1 MLLCKTVMRLLV
13 TSTLVLLTVAS
24 VSAQQT
30 VVGDNFDVLLPAN
43 FDSTRA
49 YPLLIIL
56 HGAFSGKESLQ
67 PYFVPD
73 LFADH
78 YISLFPQSSERS
90 RDRYTWHRKLKDG
103 RERIRTAY
111 EDVIKAYP
119 IDTSRVIM
127 CGFSMGGM
135 MAIDVT
141 LQQVVP
147 LLGFIVVC
155 PGMPSQFDTA
165 LVAGMVARGQRGVII
180 GGRVDYFRPYQLDMI
195 SVFKATGLEYRFL
208 EFPNLGHE
216 LPPKL
221 PQSLDAALS
230 FVDPLVGKSAK

>member
-1 MLLCKTVMRLLV
+1 MRLLKLCL
-13 TSTLVLLTVAS
+13 LVLASAAS
-24 VSAQQT
+24 VSAQRT
-30 VVGDNFDVLLPAN
+30 VVGENYDVVLPASY
-43 FDSTRA
+43 DSTRS

-73 LFADH
+73 LFVDH
-78 YISLFPQSSERS
+78 YIRLFPQSSERT
-90 RDRYTWHRKLKDG
+90 RDRYTWHRKLKEG
-103 RERIRTAY
+103 RNLIRSAY
-111 EDVIKAYP
+111 EEVIKAYP
-119 IDTSRVIM
+119 VDTSRVVV

-147 LLGFIVVC
+147 LLGFIAVC
-155 PGMPSQFDTA
+155 PGMPSQFDSA
-165 LVAGMVARGQRGVII
+165 LVAGMVTRGQRGVII
-180 GGRVDYFRPYQLDMI
+180 GGHFDYFRPYQLDMLTA
-195 SVFKATGLEYRFL
+195 FKVVGFEHRFL

-230 FVDPLVGKSAK
+230 FVDPVVGKSAK